1 MSFRCMRRVFVLLIL
16 AAAGC
21 RCAPIAGS
29 SDTTSLRPEAVMS
42 SPSVASPVSAGAL
55 KDSAKGGTSERV
67 AVPGHSAVASDWKD
81 GLNRQEKSSI
91 VAPALGTALGI
102 GVVALGIFCANSSA
116 VENAFSSKP
125 DAGHKAAVVTGS
137 GIVLAGA
144 AIIVVSLVN
153 LKNAL

>member
-1 MSFRCMRRVFVLLIL
+1 MRRILIVLVL
-16 AAAGC
+16 AAVGC
-21 RCAPIAGS
+21 HCAPIAGS
-29 SDTTSLRPEAVMS
+29 ADTTSLHPEAVLA

-55 KDSAKGGTSERV
+55 NDSAKGGASERV

-81 GLNRQEKSSI
+81 GLNHQEKPSI

>member
-1 MSFRCMRRVFVLLIL
+1 MSPRCVRRILVLLVL

-21 RCAPIAGS
+21 HCAPIAGS
-29 SDTTSLRPEAVMS
+29 ADTASLRPEAVLS
-42 SPSVASPVSAGAL
+42 SPSVASPVSANVL
-55 KDSAKGGTSERV
+55 RDSAKGNAPEHV

-144 AIIVVSLVN
+144 AIIVVSLMN